1 MIAHDDVAEELPV
14 AADDRLLETV
24 DQPTSVGIIADD
36 LLPGVAP
43 RHHVIDGTLKL
54 APKSPWR
61 VQSSDPRQI
70 DFLAENKKQPDT
82 AKPPGVLRS
91 VRPAIV
97 PRRTPRCP
105 QSSYGVFRDF
115 FRFSSHKAYMTL
127 VLGLVR
133 DFFTSVRNPRDQK
146 IKTFE
151 IFILTNVFG
160 IWDRTERRK
169 LISPRLRWLG
179 APPRG

>member
-1 MIAHDDVAEELPV
+1 MEMIAHDDVAEELPV

-54 APKSPWR
+54 DPKSPWR

-82 AKPPGVLRS
+82 AKLS
-91 VRPAIV
+91 FLAVRLDVRKALMGFFE
-97 PRRTPRCP
+97 TF
-105 QSSYGVFRDF
+105 SDF
-115 FRFSSHKAYMTL
+115 HL
-127 VLGLVR
+127 
-133 DFFTSVRNPRDQK
+133 
-146 IKTFE
+146 IKR
-151 IFILTNVFG
+151 I
-160 IWDRTERRK
+160 
-169 LISPRLRWLG
+169 
-179 APPRG
+179 